1 MAIYIQQDGR
11 LPPAYFAPSQFG
23 KDAIL
28 KDENV
33 FFLEKKN
40 TFSSSY
46 FLIFPTFEILFFFM
60 SKKLIMRA
68 EKRFLRNN
76 TI

>member
-11 LPPAYFAPSQFG
+11 LPLAYFAPSQFG

-33 FFLEKKN
+33 FFLEKK
-40 TFSSSY
+40 TL
-46 FLIFPTFEILFFFM
+46 FLHHIF
-60 SKKLIMRA
+60 
-68 EKRFLRNN
+68 
-76 TI
+76 